1 MTHNI
6 LKKIRNT
13 IWTVGSVCFIFI
25 AGSSIIHNYQMDY
38 IRTDARTKLSQAYS
52 YQKEQAMRAD
62 ADSYAIL
69 QRAFVTAEANRIIY
83 QSTQPSKPYI
93 SQVIVNHFTP
103 YAQGF

>member
-13 IWTVGSVCFIFI
+13 LWTVGSVCFILTYVSSTI
-25 AGSSIIHNYQMDY
+25 HGSQMDY
-38 IRTDARTKLSQAYS
+38 IRTDARTKLAQAYS
-52 YQKEQAMRAD
+52 YQKEQAMKAE
-62 ADSYAIL
+62 ADSYVIL
-69 QRAFVTAEANRIIY
+69 QRAFATAEANRIIY
-83 QSTQPSKPYI
+83 QSTQPNKQYI